1 MADALRGVRHR
12 LHAGDDQRSA
22 RRHPAR
28 VPAPAPRGWASP
40 VSLDWINPAA
50 LVSLAVVA
58 GPVLV
63 HLLRRQRAPRVT
75 FPTIRFLV
83 STRAAAARFRRPS
96 DLLLLCL
103 RVAIVAAA
111 AVAAAQPVLVTG
123 WRRAAWEQ
131 RVSRALVVDD
141 TESLAAAGS
150 RVGEAVAAARQG
162 SRDVSEIRT
171 SDLGDGLKQA

>member
-28 VPAPAPRGWASP
+28 VPAPAPRRWAFP
-40 VSLDWINPAA
+40 VSLDWITPAA
-50 LVSLAVVA
+50 LASLAVVA

-63 HLLRRQRAPRVT
+63 HFLRRQRAPRVT
-75 FPTIRFLV
+75 FPTIQFLV
-83 STRAAAARFRRPS
+83 PTRAAAARFRRPS

-141 TESLAAAGS
+141 TESLAATGS
-150 RVGEAVAAARQG
+150 RLRDAVAAERQG
-162 SRDVSEIRT
+162 TTHVSEIRAT
-171 SDLGDGLKQA
+171 NLGDGL